1 MTNDLFQEN
10 ISVPA
15 DKTPAPSD
23 VLQQELLT
31 VKEAL
36 QKAEKSRDEYRSK
49 YLQFKAIFQ
58 KQTHAFYLY
67 QHLTDQ
73 SKEELSGIF
82 KGKNFEAFLACG
94 VQPANIDALW
104 EYARQA
110 ALAGSLEDD
119 ELLNQIIAYFVNL
132 YNITNDAPILGFQ
145 NVSVGDAF
153 DVDWHIRTQN
163 SKPAGTISKIL
174 LTGLTNAFTGEV
186 IKKAVIEITD

>member
-110 ALAGSLEDD
+110 ALAGSLEDV

-153 DVDWHIRTQN
+153 DVDWHIRTQ
-163 SKPAGTISKIL
+163 KQQ
-174 LTGLTNAFTGEV
+174 TGRNDQQDPFNRSDQCLYR
-186 IKKAVIEITD
+186 

>member
-110 ALAGSLEDD
+110 ALAGSLEDV
-119 ELLNQIIAYFVNL
+119 ELLNQIIAY
-132 YNITNDAPILGFQ
+132 
-145 NVSVGDAF
+145 
-153 DVDWHIRTQN
+153 
-163 SKPAGTISKIL
+163 TISQTMHRSSAFKMFRSEML
-174 LTGLTNAFTGEV
+174 SMSTGTSAHKTANRQERSARSF
-186 IKKAVIEITD
+186 

>member
-73 SKEELSGIF
+73 SKDELSGIF

-110 ALAGSLEDD
+110 ALAGSLEDV

-132 YNITNDAPILGFQ
+132 YNITNDADRK
-145 NVSVGDAF
+145 SV
-153 DVDWHIRTQN
+153 V
-163 SKPAGTISKIL
+163 
-174 LTGLTNAFTGEV
+174 
-186 IKKAVIEITD
+186 

>member
-67 QHLTDQ
+67 QHLNEPNAPTRA
-73 SKEELSGIF
+73 SFEKKE
-82 KGKNFEAFLACG
+82 
-94 VQPANIDALW
+94 
-104 EYARQA
+104 
-110 ALAGSLEDD
+110 
-119 ELLNQIIAYFVNL
+119 
-132 YNITNDAPILGFQ
+132 
-145 NVSVGDAF
+145 
-153 DVDWHIRTQN
+153 
-163 SKPAGTISKIL
+163 GTEVKISKKI
-174 LTGLTNAFTGEV
+174 
-186 IKKAVIEITD
+186 IDYI

>member
-73 SKEELSGIF
+73 SKEEL
-82 KGKNFEAFLACG
+82 
-94 VQPANIDALW
+94 
-104 EYARQA
+104 A
-110 ALAGSLEDD
+110 AS
-119 ELLNQIIAYFVNL
+119 
-132 YNITNDAPILGFQ
+132 
-145 NVSVGDAF
+145 
-153 DVDWHIRTQN
+153 
-163 SKPAGTISKIL
+163 SKAKTLKH
-174 LTGLTNAFTGEV
+174 F
-186 IKKAVIEITD
+186 